1 MHWFLFL
8 SPTYFY
14 GDIDAIA
21 GFLACKAS
29 GFRLSADNLL
39 CRRAP
44 RRRRQV
50 YIVHFGLRFLCVAA
64 QSPAPLPGTAP
75 PITHVA
81 FHSEPGTKGEA
92 QREAATL
99 ECHAVPDD
107 RSGILATDLQLST
120 EHRQSGKG
128 EGRCGESTG
137 KGKALLLQSPPRL
150 ASTATNVLAEYLPT
164 AAHPRRDCGLRI
176 AGACYDIIDPTTT
189 TTSAPSSS
197 PSSSSSSSSR
207 TLDFGGL
214 CARLG
219 ACGAT
224 AGCARSS
231 RLVRVLARKP
241 LSGSGI
247 RRRHPP
253 RVPEAGVRNLQE
265 DLLQTHRAGT
275 EKAEE

>member
-44 RRRRQV
+44 RRRRRQV
-50 YIVHFGLRFLCVAA
+50 YIVHLGLRFLCVAA
-64 QSPAPLPGTAP
+64 QSPAPIPGTAP

-81 FHSEPGTKGEA
+81 FHSEPGTKERSATRGGHSRMPRCA
-92 QREAATL
+92 GRRFWHPRNTSPALNGAVTKWKGRRKVWGKHGQGQRAPAA
-99 ECHAVPDD
+99 
-107 RSGILATDLQLST
+107 IST
-120 EHRQSGKG
+120 
-128 EGRCGESTG
+128 
-137 KGKALLLQSPPRL
+137 RL

-164 AAHPRRDCGLRI
+164 AAVPRRDCGLRI

-189 TTSAPSSS
+189 TTSSPSSS
-197 PSSSSSSSSR
+197 PSSSSSSAR

-224 AGCARSS
+224 AGCARSP

-253 RVPEAGVRNLQE
+253 PLAGGRLAQS
-265 DLLQTHRAGT
+265 AGGFAANT
-275 EKAEE
+275 